1 MLASQKN
8 GTIYI
13 GVTGSLAQ
21 RIPQH
26 KERKGNG
33 FTAKYGVTRMVWYE
47 EFFDIRDAI
56 QRETSLKRWYRQ
68 WKIDLIEQ
76 TNPNWNELFVGT
88 GWDDPS

>member
-26 KERKGNG
+26 KERK
-33 FTAKYGVTRMVWYE
+33 
-47 EFFDIRDAI
+47 
-56 QRETSLKRWYRQ
+56 ET
-68 WKIDLIEQ
+68 DL
-76 TNPNWNELFVGT
+76 PL
-88 GWDDPS
+88 SMA